1 MDNLAWV
8 DKGPA
13 VVEDIPA
20 VAGSRAVEADSLAA
34 VEDSLAAVEGNIP
47 AVADNRAV
55 EVDSLVAV
63 EGNIPAAGDNRA
75 VEADSL
81 AAAVDNIPAAG
92 DNRAAGVPTVSCH
105 NGGKRVRRGLRVC
118 RSWGRSKEAG
128 CRRHY
133 RTADPEHYSHRT
145 WHILSIAAYYFLHY
159 IPETFIKL
167 THLSLNKFNRFLDY
181 IHRYKINQYTEKY

>member
-1 MDNLAWV
+1 M
-8 DKGPA
+8 
-13 VVEDIPA
+13 
-20 VAGSRAVEADSLAA
+20 AGSRAVEADSLAA
-34 VEDSLAAVEGNIP
+34 VEDNIP

-81 AAAVDNIPAAG
+81 AAAEDNIPAAG

>member
-1 MDNLAWV
+1 M
-8 DKGPA
+8 
-13 VVEDIPA
+13 
-20 VAGSRAVEADSLAA
+20 AGSRAVEAGSRAA
-34 VEDSLAAVEGNIP
+34 VEDSLAAVEDNIP